1 MSKNNNYAQIDKT
14 IYGRLNDCEAHIYF
28 LECALNEYSK
38 GKAIH
43 YKQIA
48 GELRVLVADKTAKNR
63 LLIELMKDLGIEY
76 RFDYED
82 KKVTIEEFL
91 DSFGAVL
98 NHTKF
103 SKVKLI
109 REISQ
114 NEGSSHESK
123 TLPHH
128 LAVGHSFKVNDIP
141 VHIEQMI
148 IDARYI
154 LGASREFIKYMH
166 DSFNYQCEYLES
178 Q

>member
-141 VHIEQMI
+141 KI
-148 IDARYI
+148 IVNNLFPKEFPNSFILAFYKIFNHDKQIIYI
-154 LGASREFIKYMH
+154 QS
-166 DSFNYQCEYLES
+166 
-178 Q
+178 

>member
-1 MSKNNNYAQIDKT
+1 
-14 IYGRLNDCEAHIYF
+14 
-28 LECALNEYSK
+28 
-38 GKAIH
+38 
-43 YKQIA
+43 
-48 GELRVLVADKTAKNR
+48 
-63 LLIELMKDLGIEY
+63 MKDLGIEY

-141 VHIEQMI
+141 IHIEQMI

-166 DSFNYQCEYLES
+166 DNFNYQCEYLES